1 MKKIIIAVALI
12 AVAAFVLINSNGHKA
27 TVTGEASP
35 EPVVET
41 TGTAS
46 VTPEAVQAQA
56 ATENGPIHLTS
67 TNNANFAALPSF
79 VRK

>member
-12 AVAAFVLINSNGHKA
+12 AVAAFVLITNGHKA

-41 TGTAS
+41 MGTAS
-46 VTPEAVQAQA
+46 AAPEAVQAPVVDKD
-56 ATENGPIHLTS
+56 NPLHLVS
-67 TNNANFAALPSF
+67 NNNAKFAPSSS
-79 VRK
+79 RN

>member
-12 AVAAFVLINSNGHKA
+12 AVAAFVLITNGHKA

-41 TGTAS
+41 NHPITLTAS
-46 VTPEAVQAQA
+46 VSASFETDA
-56 ATENGPIHLTS
+56 
-67 TNNANFAALPSF
+67 PSSE
-79 VRK
+79 K